1 MSGKSQKLTRD
12 QRLREI
18 GYILARG
25 VVRMKEDGELLTSRY
40 AEENSV
46 LQKPPKLVNQRV
58 SG

>member
-18 GYILARG
+18 AYILARG
-25 VVRMKEDGELLTSRY
+25 VVRMKEDGELLISRWK
-40 AEENSV
+40 EEKSV
-46 LQKPPKLVNQRV
+46 LQKPSTPVNQRV